1 MIAQISHDTL
11 HRRVVGQNDL
21 GTFEYLSSRKPPTLE
36 HGQHSNYNFG
46 RLFSRPNLFQ
56 NRKWDGFQ
64 SVNLQQPY
72 DFGRQLVVAEVL
84 AAVSSRRSKPD
95 RRSLP
100 DRLSPCDCFS
110 ASDRV
115 STPRPRPSRY
125 LRLLSIMNAAYERVA
140 KLQSPVFSSLHL

>member
-1 MIAQISHDTL
+1 
-11 HRRVVGQNDL
+11 VVGQNDL

-115 STPRPRPSRY
+115 STPRRRSQSAR
-125 LRLLSIMNAAYERVA
+125 LSKLDRLLASAIALSQIAVDYEC
-140 KLQSPVFSSLHL
+140 SL